1 MLSDLGFSYF
11 GVSGFL
17 LDTDSSEK
25 KNLQAKECCLVVLVG
40 FLLEPAKYQLFN

>member
-17 LDTDSSEK
+17 LDADSSEK
-25 KNLQAKECCLVVLVG
+25 KSSSKGMLPSCIRWFLVRTS
-40 FLLEPAKYQLFN
+40 